1 MVDFIWCFEYD
12 MVFRILFC
20 MAQQSLFAW
29 WGEKTMSSNY
39 VCEQNIIVDRGSKYT
54 VSAGSLSGDK
64 TDIKQRLTH
73 SLSDKYFQKATHNT
87 YAYRIKDRDG
97 FLLEWKNDDGET
109 WAGQCILSVLQ
120 KQNVV
125 NVIVVVTRYF
135 GGVQLHGDR
144 FRHVVDAT
152 KMIVDRYMS

>member
-1 MVDFIWCFEYD
+1 MVN
-12 MVFRILFC
+12 
-20 MAQQSLFAW
+20 QSLFTW
-29 WGEKTMSSNY
+29 FGEKTIHPDY
-39 VCEQNIIVDRGSKYT
+39 VYEQNIIIDRGSKYT
-54 VSAGSLSGDK
+54 VSAGSLTGDK
-64 TDIKQRLTH
+64 TDIKQRLTTH
-73 SLSDKYFQKATHNT
+73 LSDKYFLKATHNT
-87 YAYRIKDRDG
+87 YAYRITDHDG

-109 WAGQCILSVLQ
+109 GAGQCILSVLQ

-152 KMIVDRYMS
+152 KMVVEKYMV